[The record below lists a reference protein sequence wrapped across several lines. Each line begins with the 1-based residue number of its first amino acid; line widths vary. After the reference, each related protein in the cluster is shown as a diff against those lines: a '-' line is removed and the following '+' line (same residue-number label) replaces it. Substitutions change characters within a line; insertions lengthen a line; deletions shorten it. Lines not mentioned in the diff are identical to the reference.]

1 MVPLNGR
8 RAKPDLA
15 RAGYDPLSPPPP
27 PRGGGPRTVWRFLRW
42 MLRVD
47 RTRTAALIAAE
58 CVRGLVPA
66 AVVWTVRY
74 AVADATG
81 LARGTVPATAM
92 LAWIGLWA
100 ALTLFGSVL
109 RPLTEIALVRLRQE
123 MEDAFHLELQRK
135 ASVLRLEVF
144 ERPDFGDILNRAV
157 RGSDPVAFHL
167 IMEGIWAVPSTVATL
182 AATTAIV
189 GPWSPWLLVAVLPAG
204 LPDPLAQ
211 VIQSRAAFFLTQQ
224 QTARSRLQWYLG
236 NLLTSRAAAKEVRTY
251 GLAAW
256 LLDRWTRLH
265 RELADEQFA
274 LSIRQSLARAGLGSI
289 GSLGVAAGLAVAA
302 VGLVRGTLQPGQ
314 FAAMLWALQG
324 VQGAAAHLVLS
335 LGTFLGNRVLTLADL
350 FVYLDLGPEEPAGG
364 SVPQDGVS
372 AGISVEGV
380 SFRYPLRGEPA
391 LRGLSFR
398 LAPAERVALVG
409 PNGAG
414 KTTLVKLLLGLY
426 RPTEGRIRYRDRDLR
441 DLDLRAV
448 RERQAAV
455 FQDHI
460 HYAFTLGENVGLGR
474 AERAGDAEVVATAS
488 ARGGA
493 DEVARALPDGYDTLL
508 TRQFSGGTELSGGQW
523 QRVAVSRGFMRDAPL
538 IVLDEPTASLDPVA
552 EADVFRRFAAMAHGR
567 TAVLV
572 SHRLG
577 FARLCDRVLVL
588 RGGEL
593 IEFGTHDDLVAAGGE
608 YARMWATQAQWY
620 R

>member
-1 MVPLNGR
+1 MVPLKDR
-8 RAKPDLA
+8 RARPDPA
-15 RAGYDPLSPPPP
+15 RAGYDRFSAPPP
-27 PRGGGPRTVWRFLRW
+27 PRGSGPRTVWRFLRW

-47 RTRTAALIAAE
+47 PTRTAALIAGE
-58 CVRGLVPA
+58 CARGLIPA

-74 AVADATG
+74 AVAAATG
-81 LARGTVPATAM
+81 VARGTVPAAAL

-123 MEDAFHLELQRK
+123 MEDAFQLELQRK
-135 ASVLRLEVF
+135 AAALRLEVF

-157 RGSDPVAFHL
+157 RGGDPVAFHL
-167 IMEGIWAVPSTVATL
+167 IMVGMWAVPSTVATL

-189 GPWSPWLLVAVLPAG
+189 GPWSPWLLVAVLLAG

-211 VIQSRAAFFLTQQ
+211 VIQSRSAFFLTQQ
-224 QTARSRLQWYLG
+224 QTARSRLQRYLVR
-236 NLLTSRAAAKEVRTY
+236 LLTSRDAAKEVRTH
-251 GLAAW
+251 GLAGW
-256 LLDRWTRLH
+256 LLDRWHRLY

-274 LSIRQSLARAGLGSI
+274 LCIRQNLARAGLGSI
-289 GSLGVAAGLAVAA
+289 GSLGIAAGLAVAA

-335 LGTFLGNRVLTLADL
+335 LGTLLGDRVLTLADL
-350 FVYLDLGPEEPAGG
+350 FVYLDLGPEEPPTGAPPGDLA
-364 SVPQDGVS
+364 PDIT
-372 AGISVEGV
+372 AEAV
-380 SFRYPLRGEPA
+380 SFRYPLRTEPA
-391 LRGLSFR
+391 LRDLSFR
-398 LAPAERVALVG
+398 IAHGERVALVG
-409 PNGAG
+409 ANGAG

-426 RPTEGRIRYRDRDLR
+426 RPTAGRIAYGGRDLQA
-441 DLDLRAV
+441 LDLRAV

-474 AERAGDAEVVATAS
+474 AERAGDREAIAS
-488 ARGGA
+488 ASERGGA
-493 DEVARALPDGYDTLL
+493 EEVARALPNGYDTLL
-508 TRQFSGGTELSGGQW
+508 TRQFSGGTELFGGQW
-523 QRVAVSRGFMRDAPL
+523 HRVAVSRGFMRDATL
-538 IVLDEPTASLDPVA
+538 IVLDEPTAALDPMA
-552 EADVFRRFAAMAHGR
+552 EADVFRRFTAMARGR
-567 TAVLV
+567 TAILV

-588 RGGEL
+588 RAGEL
-593 IEFGTHDDLVAAGGE
+593 IEQGTHDALLAAGGE
-608 YARMWATQAQWY
+608 YARMWAAQAQWY

>member
-1 MVPLNGR
+1 MVPLMGR
-8 RAKPDLA
+8 PAKPDPA
-15 RAGYDPLSPPPP
+15 HAGYDPFNAPPP
-27 PRGGGPRTVWRFLRW
+27 PRGSGPLTVWRFLRW

-47 RTRTAALIAAE
+47 RMRTAALIAAE
-58 CVRGLVPA
+58 CASGLIPA

-81 LARGTVPATAM
+81 VAHGTVPAAA
-92 LAWIGLWA
+92 LLSWIGLWA

-135 ASVLRLEVF
+135 AAALRLEVF

-157 RGSDPVAFHL
+157 RGSDPLGFYL
-167 IMEGIWAVPSTVATL
+167 IMQGIWAVPSTVATI

-189 GPWSPWLLVAVLPAG
+189 APWSPWLLVAVVLAG

-211 VIQSRAAFFLTQQ
+211 VVQSRSAFFVTQQ
-224 QTARSRLQWYLG
+224 QTARTRLQWYLA
-236 NLLTSRAAAKEVRTY
+236 NLLTSRDAAKEVRTH
-251 GLAAW
+251 GLAGW
-256 LLDRWTRLH
+256 LLERWNRLY
-265 RELADEQFA
+265 REIADEQFA
-274 LSIRQSLARAGLGSI
+274 LSIRQSLARAGLGSM
-289 GSLGVAAGLAVAA
+289 GALGIAAGLAVSA

-314 FAAMLWALQG
+314 FAAMLFALQG
-324 VQGAAAHLVLS
+324 VQGAAAHLALS
-335 LGTFLGNRVLTLADL
+335 LGTFLGDRVLTLADL

-364 SVPQDGVS
+364 APPDGPLTD
-372 AGISVEGV
+372 ITVEAL
-380 SFRYPLRGEPA
+380 SFRYPLRPESA
-391 LRGLSFR
+391 LRGISFR
-398 LAPAERVALVG
+398 IAPGERIALVG
-409 PNGAG
+409 TNGAG

-426 RPTEGRIRYRDRDLR
+426 RPTEGRIAYGGRDLQE
-441 DLDLRAV
+441 LDLRAV

-460 HYAFTLGENVGLGR
+460 HYAFTLGENVGWGR
-474 AERAGDAEVVATAS
+474 TERAWDPEAIAS
-488 ARGGA
+488 ASERGGA
-493 DEVARALPDGYDTLL
+493 DEVAHALPNGYDTLL

-523 QRVAVSRGFMRDAPL
+523 QRVAVSRGFMREAPL
-538 IVLDEPTASLDPVA
+538 IVLDEPTAALDPMA
-552 EADVFRRFAAMAHGR
+552 EADVFRRFTAMARGR

-588 RGGEL
+588 RAGER
-593 IEFGTHDDLVAAGGE
+593 IEQGTHDALLAAGGE